1 MAVELEPEEF
11 SGKSGRVRNYYTFK
25 SVLQILS
32 FLFKDHEGNQMEFVK
47 NMSNLPS
54 KIIDDELAI

>member
-1 MAVELEPEEF
+1 MAVELEPEDF
-11 SGKSGRVRNYYTFK
+11 NGKSDRVRNYYTFN

-47 NMSNLPS
+47 YITNLPS
-54 KIIDDELAI
+54 KIIDDELVI